1 MTLWRHLTWPAWR
14 DQPGRVLLAIIAVML
29 GVALAF
35 GVHLLNGA
43 ALTEFARAARGVN
56 GQPDLVLRAA
66 SGPLTDADLAELL
79 NRPEVAA
86 ASPVLE
92 AQAVWPG
99 QTGRDGRVLPI
110 RLIGLDPLALFA
122 AATSGRPMA
131 AELTPQVQ
139 GGWNELLAAQVVHLN
154 AAARRHLAPGA
165 TTVTLRLAQP
175 GRSEPR
181 DIALAV
187 GGEVAAGSAPLGVLD
202 IADAQALFGRLGAL
216 DRIDVQLQPGAD
228 AAAWARTLPARW
240 RAAPPA
246 DEGERLSD
254 LTRAYRVN
262 LGLLALMALFTG
274 SFLVYAVL
282 SLATA
287 QRLPQW
293 ALVGVLGVSAR
304 QRWRLIVAEG
314 LVIGVLGTV
323 LGLALGVGL
332 AAGALAL
339 LGSDLGLHVGT
350 DSSVALLWRQP
361 LLGPALVYGALG
373 LAAAVVAALAPAVTV
388 RRIAPALVLKGL
400 GLPAGRTLPAWVG
413 VALLAL
419 GTAAATLP
427 PVWPDTPVAAYL
439 SMLLLLLGGLALVP
453 ALVRAI
459 AALLA
464 RLPAHPLLLLARE
477 RSRDQATEARRS
489 LAGVLVALALA
500 VAMTVMIGSFRESL
514 SRWLDEALPAD
525 LYARNALRGA
535 DGLPAPLPPSVVA
548 RLSALPEVARLA
560 PQRSTRLRLAPGAD
574 PVALT
579 ARAMDG
585 DGLPL
590 VERWTGAAA
599 AGAVPVWVN
608 EAARDR
614 DGLRPG
620 RVFQAELPDSGRAVT
635 LQVQGI
641 WRDYSRQSAAVWM
654 ALPDYRRVSGDAA
667 VTELALWLALGRS
680 LDEARQAIRGVAGE
694 DVETAAAGE
703 LRTLSLQIFDRSFA
717 ITVWL
722 QAVALAVGLFG
733 VIASQ
738 SAQAL
743 ARRREFG
750 LLRHLGLSRRALTR
764 LLLIEAGLVGGAGA
778 LAGLALGLGLSVV
791 LVHVVNPQSFHW
803 SMELSLPVGRLAA
816 LVGLAFA
823 AAVGASLLAGRRAL
837 GGDAVRAVRE
847 DA

>member
-1 MTLWRHLTWPAWR
+1 M
-14 DQPGRVLLAIIAVML
+14 
-29 GVALAF
+29 
-35 GVHLLNGA
+35 
-43 ALTEFARAARGVN
+43 
-56 GQPDLVLRAA
+56 
-66 SGPLTDADLAELL
+66 
-79 NRPEVAA
+79 
-86 ASPVLE
+86 
-92 AQAVWPG
+92 
-99 QTGRDGRVLPI
+99 
-110 RLIGLDPLALFA
+110 
-122 AATSGRPMA
+122 
-131 AELTPQVQ
+131 
-139 GGWNELLAAQVVHLN
+139 
-154 AAARRHLAPGA
+154 
-165 TTVTLRLAQP
+165 
-175 GRSEPR
+175 
-181 DIALAV
+181 
-187 GGEVAAGSAPLGVLD
+187 AAGSAPLGVLD

-350 DSSVALLWRQP
+350 DSSAALLWRQP

-427 PVWPDTPVAAYL
+427 PLWPDTPVAAYL

-535 DGLPAPLPPSVVA
+535 DGLPAPLPPAVVA

-560 PQRSTRLRLAPGAD
+560 PQRSTRLRLAPGTD

-590 VERWTGAAA
+590 VERWAGAAA

-667 VTELALWLALGRS
+667 VTELALWLAPGRS
-680 LDEARQAIRGVAGE
+680 LDAARQAIRGVAGE